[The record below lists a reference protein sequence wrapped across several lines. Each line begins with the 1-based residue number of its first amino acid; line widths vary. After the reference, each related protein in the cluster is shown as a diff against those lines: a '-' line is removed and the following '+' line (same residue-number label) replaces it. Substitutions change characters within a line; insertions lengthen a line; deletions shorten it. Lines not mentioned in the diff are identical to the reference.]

1 MKISPCAEAAL
12 EAGMKIFANAIFG
25 ILLSALAA
33 FARLGETPD
42 QCQMRYGNSNGQKE
56 EFTLYQKDHF
66 DIAVLFRDGK
76 SVQEIFLSNDGF
88 SKDQV
93 AELLTANSEGSS
105 WLIKSNNLVR
115 KYERLDGSA
124 FATLS
129 GQSLV
134 VTSVLAK
141 IVPGKQ
147 PSSGF

>member
-1 MKISPCAEAAL
+1 
-12 EAGMKIFANAIFG
+12 MKIFANAIFG
-25 ILLSALAA
+25 ILLSALTT

-42 QCQMRYGNSNGQKE
+42 QCQMRYGSSNGQKG
-56 EFTLYQKDHF
+56 EFTLYHKDHF

-76 SVQEIFLSNDGF
+76 SVQEIFLSNVNPAF
-88 SKDQV
+88 SEDQV

-115 KYERLDGSA
+115 KYERLDGAA

-134 VTSVLAK
+134 MTSVLAK